1 MVISHLPCTFCKN
14 DYDSMPKQS
23 RDSLKRI
30 SLLRYSLNNFNKV
43 YRMTTVDGGKGV
55 IFDLDGVLIDSGWAH
70 KQSWYD
76 LAEKEGYQM
85 SDEFFYSTFGM
96 QNYQIL
102 PMLAGKEL
110 SNEKM
115 NEMSDWKEQRYRDIF
130 SESIELSAGAEA
142 LFNELRKGGFALAI
156 GSSTPK
162 ANLDFVME
170 KLDLEKYFDVVV
182 SKEDVTNGK
191 PAPDTFLTAAQ
202 KLALKPEN
210 CIVIEDSLPGI
221 EAGKNAGMSVIA
233 LTTTRDRTELIEADI
248 VVDGLIELKV
258 NDFTGLLKK
267 NQVSTNRI
275 KDFT

>member
-1 MVISHLPCTFCKN
+1 
-14 DYDSMPKQS
+14 
-23 RDSLKRI
+23 
-30 SLLRYSLNNFNKV
+30 
-43 YRMTTVDGGKGV
+43 MTTVNDGKGV

-85 SDEFFYSTFGM
+85 SDDFFYSTFGM

-110 SNEKM
+110 SDKKI

-130 SESIELSAGAEA
+130 SESIELSAGAET
-142 LFNELRKGGFALAI
+142 LFNELRREGFVLAI

-162 ANLDFVME
+162 ANLDLVME
-170 KLDLEKYFDVVV
+170 KLNLEEYFKTVV

-191 PAPDTFLTAAQ
+191 PAPDTFLAAAQ

-210 CIVIEDSLPGI
+210 CIVIEDSLPGV
-221 EAGKNAGMSVIA
+221 EAGKKAGMSVIA
-233 LTTTRDRTELIEADI
+233 LTTTRGRTELTEADI
-248 VVDGLIELKV
+248 VVDGLIELKTS
-258 NDFTGLLKK
+258 DFVGLLEKK
-267 NQVSTNRI
+267 TSSDRQN
-275 KDFT
+275 

>member
-1 MVISHLPCTFCKN
+1 MSI
-14 DYDSMPKQS
+14 
-23 RDSLKRI
+23 
-30 SLLRYSLNNFNKV
+30 
-43 YRMTTVDGGKGV
+43 VDGGKGV

-85 SDEFFYSTFGM
+85 SDDFFYSTFGM

-102 PMLAGKEL
+102 PMLAGMEL
-110 SNEKM
+110 SNEKI

-130 SESIELSAGAEA
+130 SESIELSAGAET
-142 LFNELRKGGFALAI
+142 LFDELKSGGFLLAI

-170 KLDLEKYFDVVV
+170 KLKLEKHFNVIV

-221 EAGKNAGMSVIA
+221 EAGKKASMSVIA
-233 LTTTRDRTELIEADI
+233 LTTTRDRTELMEADI

-258 NDFTGLLKK
+258 NDFVGLLEKK
-267 NQVSTNRI
+267 SGSNK
-275 KDFT
+275 KD